1 MGVNKTM
8 DMIGKIKLSYV
19 DSYQEISLPYK
30 AKILSLQE
38 QAGSPCIWAL
48 GDFSENWPQ
57 KVARVYKLPTGH
69 ESYSTQHLE
78 YIGTLQTGPLVW
90 HYFLDRT
97 EDK

>member
-1 MGVNKTM
+1 M
-8 DMIGKIKLSYV
+8 DMIGKIQLSYV

-38 QAGSPCIWAL
+38 QAGIPCMWVL
-48 GDFSENWPQ
+48 GDFSSKGIQ
-57 KVARVYKLPTGH
+57 KRIKVYKLPTGH
-69 ESYSTQHLE
+69 VSDYPRYME

-97 EDK
+97 EDN